1 MGLFISSKNLQIKAS
16 AMNKNSGIDYQRLC
30 KTFKWS
36 RPTHYNFATDVID
49 RWAMKDPEKLA
60 IFWIDDNANQK
71 QRSFSDIS
79 THSKCLAS
87 GLKSAGVQR
96 GDVVILM
103 LGREIEWWE
112 SFTASLRMGA
122 IVSPGTNQLS
132 PKDLAY
138 RINAASATTIITNTA
153 NAEKIEEIEESCP
166 GLHTKL
172 LVDGKRKGWLNYDE
186 LLDSGSVEFESVKT
200 EASEESMCYFTSG
213 TTGLPKMTI
222 HRHDYGIAHEVTGQY
237 WLNLTE
243 DDLHWNISDTG
254 WAKAAWS
261 SYYGPWNR
269 GAALFIHHSNSF
281 SAEETLSVIEKYPI
295 TTMCGAPTIYRML
308 VLEDLSK
315 YDFSNLRHCVGAGEP
330 LNPEIIETWKS
341 ATGLTIRD
349 GYGQTET
356 PILCG
361 NFYFIEPKPGSMGKP
376 APGVYLAVI
385 DHDGKEVAAN
395 VEGDIAVLVKPTR
408 PQGLF
413 KEYKDDPEKTC
424 ATKRGDW
431 YITGDRAYVDED
443 GYFWFV
449 SRADDVILSAG
460 YRIGPFEVESA
471 LLEHSSVAESAVVS
485 SPDETRG
492 EVVKAFVV
500 LVEGFEGTEILVKEL
515 QTHVKN
521 VTAPYK
527 YPRKIEFVDS
537 LPKTVSGKI
546 RRIEL
551 RSKEWNN

>member
-1 MGLFISSKNLQIKAS
+1 
-16 AMNKNSGIDYQRLC
+16 MNKNSNIDYQELC
-30 KTFKWS
+30 ASFKWD

-49 RWAMKDPEKLA
+49 RWANADPDKLA

-71 QRSFSDIS
+71 TRSFSEIS
-79 THSKCLAS
+79 SHSKRLAN
-87 GLKSAGVQR
+87 GLKSAGVER

-112 SFTASLRMGA
+112 AFTAALRMGT
-122 IVSPGTNQLS
+122 IISPGTSQLS
-132 PKDLAY
+132 SKDLAY
-138 RINAASATTIITNTA
+138 RINAASATTIITNEA
-153 NAEKIEEIEESCP
+153 NANKVEEIQSSCP
-166 GLHTKL
+166 KLHTKL
-172 LVDGKRKGWLNYDE
+172 LVDARRDGWLNYDD
-186 LLDSGSVEFESVKT
+186 LLENNSTNYNSVQT

-222 HRHDYGIAHEVTGQY
+222 HRHDYGIAHKVTGPY
-237 WLNLTE
+237 WLNLDE
-243 DDLHWNISDTG
+243 NDLHWNISDTG

-261 SYYGPWNR
+261 SYYGPWNC
-269 GAALFIHHSNSF
+269 GAALFVHHSNNF
-281 SAEETLSVIEKYPI
+281 SAKQTLSIIENYPI

-308 VLEDLSK
+308 VLEELSK

-356 PILCG
+356 SILCG

-376 APGVYLAVI
+376 APGVHLAVI
-385 DHDGKEVAAN
+385 NEDGNEVAMG
-395 VEGDIAVLVKPTR
+395 VEGDIAVLIEPNR
-408 PQGLF
+408 PQGMF
-413 KEYKDDPEKTC
+413 KEYKGDP
-424 ATKRGDW
+424 KRTSDTRRGKW

-471 LLEHSSVAESAVVS
+471 LLEHPSVAESAVVS

-492 EVVKAFVV
+492 EIVKAFVV
-500 LVEGFEGTEILVKEL
+500 LTRTFEASEQLVKDL
-515 QTHVKN
+515 QDHVKA

-527 YPRKIEFVDS
+527 YPRKIAFVDS

-546 RRIEL
+546 RRVEL
-551 RSKEWNN
+551 RKTEWKN

>member
-443 GYFWFV
+443 GYFLVCF
-449 SRADDVILSAG
+449 AG
-460 YRIGPFEVESA
+460 G
-471 LLEHSSVAESAVVS
+471 
-485 SPDETRG
+485 
-492 EVVKAFVV
+492 
-500 LVEGFEGTEILVKEL
+500 
-515 QTHVKN
+515 
-521 VTAPYK
+521 
-527 YPRKIEFVDS
+527 
-537 LPKTVSGKI
+537 
-546 RRIEL
+546 
-551 RSKEWNN
+551 